1 MRQALLVLAVLAIGG
16 DALAQSGSPLG
27 EDSRGRQMIELLKRM
42 AFIAGNRDG
51 GDEDGGS

>member
-1 MRQALLVLAVLAIGG
+1 MCLLDGLALGRIA
-16 DALAQSGSPLG
+16 LG